1 MAIIEQRTYRI
12 KVGMVQDYLRFYHTE
27 AFEIHC
33 RYLGPS
39 IGWFYTDIGGLNEIV
54 LRFIDISLSHRR
66 GRIAK
71 SRVGR

>member
-12 KVGMVQDYLRFYHTE
+12 KVGMVQDYLRFYHNE

-39 IGWFYTDIGGLNEIV
+39 IGWFYTDYRYCYSNIRSNRSCISISIR
-54 LRFIDISLSHRR
+54 RFIIYES
-66 GRIAK
+66 G
-71 SRVGR
+71 